1 MLIDTIKDVLDIN
14 VMGKRRRPNRKPKYE
29 DIGDIQ
35 VRMAGD
41 ALSDDQVREILAD
54 EIISELTG
62 KTREDELVQEAM
74 DYLPARR
81 EELQQLFLAPAFQQL
96 SRVDQA
102 VKAEEMLSNLH
113 RLKGDVPEPIIRG
126 RGPMKGKHRTFTQYA
141 NDPTTGQEIVVPVL
155 NPDNTNEALSITY
168 GVRPE
173 DIGRSDIDQ
182 ADEIVGETALR
193 LMGNKVQGAGKD
205 YTIADFMTEDA
216 KGNQYKID
224 SMQIGEG
231 PIELQTHSV
240 FGGQNEDGSPMNVR
254 YSQMMLDN
262 EMRRGKDVLTAV
274 DDLNARGML
283 QHPGIATK
291 AGKLLRGDR
300 SVTRVKADQEYDAL
314 IMPQYNKE
322 QRNAPY
328 LDQPR
333 NKVQAP
339 QGIHFADLPSAVEA
353 VRAGK
358 GGAVE
363 VVPNKGGGNNK
374 RRGANFKPF
383 HKVNI
388 EMDRGVQN
396 NGQNVF
402 TDLVAE
408 NPLLAQL
415 LDTEVMKSYRV

>member
-1 MLIDTIKDVLDIN
+1 
-14 VMGKRRRPNRKPKYE
+14 MGKKRRPKRKPKYE

-41 ALSDDQVREILAD
+41 ALSDERVTELLAD
-54 EIISELTG
+54 EVISELTG
-62 KTREDELVQEAM
+62 KIKQDELLQEAM

-81 EELQQLFLAPAFQQL
+81 EELGQLFPAQAFQKL

-102 VKAEEMLSNLH
+102 LKAEEVLSNLN
-113 RLKGDVPEPIIRG
+113 RLRGDVPEPIIRG
-126 RGPMKGKHRTFTQYA
+126 RGPVKGTHRTFTQYA
-141 NDPTTGQEIVVPVL
+141 IDPTTGQEIVVPVL
-155 NPDNTNEALSITY
+155 NPDNPKEALSIFY

-173 DIGRSDIDQ
+173 DIGRNVDQ

-193 LMGNKVQGAGKD
+193 LMGNKVEGAGD
-205 YTIADFMTEDA
+205 NFNIADFKITDPQ
-216 KGNQYKID
+216 GNEYRVD

-240 FGGQNEDGSPMNVR
+240 FGGKNEDGSPMNVR
-254 YSQMMLDN
+254 YSQKMLEN
-262 EMRRGKDVLTAV
+262 EMSRGKDVLTAV
-274 DDLNARGML
+274 DDLNDRRML
-283 QHPGIATK
+283 QLPHIATK

-300 SVTRVKADQEYDAL
+300 SVTRVRPNEEYDAL
-314 IMPQYNKE
+314 IMPEYKQS
-322 QRNAPY
+322 QRNAAY
-328 LDQPR
+328 MDQPR
-333 NKVQAP
+333 NKVTPPQAL
-339 QGIHFADLPSAVEA
+339 HLADLPLAVEA

-363 VVPNKGGGNNK
+363 VVPNRGGGNNR

-388 EMDRGVQN
+388 EMDRGVQQD
-396 NGQNVF
+396 GKDVF
-402 TDLVAE
+402 IDLVE
-408 NPLLAQL
+408 QSPLLAQL